1 MTQYILTPINLILFY
16 VLVGLLWGAFIEHM
30 DRQTGKNRLPKSF
43 TAQLVIIVTWPVL
56 VILFILTFIKNLI
69 K

>member
-16 VLVGLLWGAFIEHM
+16 VLVGLLWGSFIEHM

>member
-1 MTQYILTPINLILFY
+1 MTQFILTPINLILLY
-16 VLVGLLWGAFIEHM
+16 VLVGFLWGAFIEHM

-43 TAQLVIIVTWPVL
+43 TAQLVIIVTWPAL